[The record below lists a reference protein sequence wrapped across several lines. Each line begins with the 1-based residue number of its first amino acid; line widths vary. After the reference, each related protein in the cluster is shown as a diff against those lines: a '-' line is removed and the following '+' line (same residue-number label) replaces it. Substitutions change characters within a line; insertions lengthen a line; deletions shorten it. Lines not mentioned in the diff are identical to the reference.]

1 MEYGIPAKNAVVR
14 AILIGVAAWVTMIG
28 VLSAEEVTST
38 GPRQTEI
45 PPQDLN
51 SALVGLAAGFEIQL
65 LYHTDIVKGR
75 KSPGAVG
82 NFTPDQALGKV
93 LQGTGLTYRFL
104 DKKTVT
110 IIPTVATTNA
120 AEQQGANETRSSENA
135 RPAADVSL
143 ESKGSRQDH
152 SRRSGT
158 VVTEESTPAEI
169 VVTAEKRSERLQDVP
184 VPISVVNGQF
194 LTTTNEVRIQDF
206 YATVPGFAMSS
217 GFHGEPFISIR
228 GITTDIYSNPS
239 VAVAI
244 DDVPYGSSTA
254 IGGGNVAPDIDP
266 NDLSRIEV
274 LRGPQGAL
282 YGANSIGGL
291 IKYVTA
297 DPSTDEVSGRLQAG
311 TMGVYNGSELG
322 YAVRASVNLPLSASW
337 AIRASGFSQITPG
350 FVDNL
355 QSGARAVNKTSTD
368 GLLLSS
374 MWRPSD
380 SLSFKVTGLLQDS
393 KAGGLSEVSQQGL
406 RNLQQDVLPGTGR
419 YDTQVQSY
427 TASLS
432 ADVDG
437 ISLSAVTGYNTHS
450 TYAWFDDTPI
460 YGSYTEA
467 TFGLAGSSGDDR
479 RHTAKLS
486 QELRMT
492 VPIGQR
498 LEWLIGGFYT
508 HENSPF
514 EQDYYAADPNTGV
527 LGDSY
532 AQASFSSSYLE
543 YAVFTDL
550 TVNICNGFDLQ
561 LGGRESRIKQTVA
574 ETLSGRL
581 VGPTATTYGDS
592 DASAFTYLI
601 TPRFKVSPGLMIYA
615 RLASGYRPG
624 GPNANAALVG
634 LPSQYE
640 PDKTRNYEIGVKGAA
655 FEHAMSFDASLYF
668 IDWNNIQLPLAQNG
682 FSYYANG
689 SQATSKGM
697 EVSAQATP
705 FEGLTISGWIAWANA
720 VLTESLPVNSIKLG
734 SSGDRLPN
742 TPRLSGSLAV
752 EQNFPLVNH
761 MTGFVGASLVY
772 VGSRLGSFQPTVDRQ
787 IFPAYSKLDA
797 RTGAKYNSWTINV
810 FVTNLADRRGILGGG
825 LDTIPTTS
833 FTVIQPRSVGLS
845 VSKTF

>member
-1 MEYGIPAKNAVVR
+1 MEYGIPVKNAVVR

-28 VLSAEEVTST
+28 VLSAEVVMSA
-38 GPRQTEI
+38 GPRQIEI

-51 SALVGLAAGFEIQL
+51 SALTGLAAGFELQL

-82 NFTPDQALGKV
+82 NLTPDQALGKV
-93 LQGTGLTYRFL
+93 LQGTGLTYQFL
-104 DKKTVT
+104 DAKTVT

-120 AEQQGANETRSSENA
+120 AEQQSASETRSPDNS
-135 RPAADVSL
+135 RPAAGVSL
-143 ESKGSRQDH
+143 ESKGGNPDH
-152 SRRSGT
+152 SRRSGIGS
-158 VVTEESTPAEI
+158 TEESSQAEI

-184 VPISVVNGQF
+184 VPISVISGAF
-194 LTTTNEVRIQDF
+194 LTVTNEVRMQDF

-217 GFHGEPFISIR
+217 GFHGEPFIAIR

-239 VAVAI
+239 VAIAI
-244 DDVPYGSSTA
+244 DDVPFGSSTA

-274 LRGPQGAL
+274 LRGPQGTL

-297 DPSTDEVSGRLQAG
+297 DPSTDKVSGRLQAS
-311 TMGVYNGSELG
+311 TLGVYNGGELG
-322 YAVRASVNLPLSASW
+322 YVLRASVNLPLSASW
-337 AIRASGFSQITPG
+337 ALRASGFSQLSPG
-350 FVDNL
+350 FIDNL
-355 QSGARAVNKTSTD
+355 QSGARAVNRASTD
-368 GLLLSS
+368 GLQLSS

-380 SLSFKVTGLLQDS
+380 TLSLKFTGLLQDS
-393 KAGGLSEVSQQGL
+393 KVGGLSEVSQQGL

-419 YDTQVQSY
+419 YDTKVQSY

-432 ADVDG
+432 ADLEG
-437 ISLSAVTGYNTHS
+437 INLSALTGYNTHS
-450 TYAWFDDTPI
+450 TSAWFDDTPL
-460 YGSYTEA
+460 YGSYTQS

-479 RHTAKLS
+479 RHTDKFS
-486 QELRMT
+486 QELRIT

-532 AQASFSSSYLE
+532 AQASFSSRYLE
-543 YAVFTDL
+543 YAAFTDL
-550 TVNICNGFDLQ
+550 TVNISNGFDLQ
-561 LGGRESRIKQTVA
+561 LGGRESLIKQTIA

-581 VGPTATTYGDS
+581 VGPTATTYGAS

-624 GPNANAALVG
+624 GPNANAALHG

-640 PDKTRNYEIGVKGAA
+640 PDKTRNYEMGVKGVA
-655 FEHAMSFDASLYF
+655 FEHAISFDASLYF
-668 IDWNNIQLPLAQNG
+668 IDWKNIQVPLSQNG

-689 SQATSKGM
+689 SRATSKGM
-697 EVSAQATP
+697 ELSAQATP
-705 FEGLTISGWIAWANA
+705 FDGLTISGWIAWANA
-720 VLTESLPVNSIKLG
+720 VLTEALPVNSIKLG
-734 SSGDRLPN
+734 STGDPLPN

-752 EQNFPLVNH
+752 EQNFPLANH

-772 VGSRLGSFQPTVDRQ
+772 VGNRSGSFQPTVERQ

-797 RTGAKYNSWTINV
+797 RTGAKYNSWTMDV

-845 VSKTF
+845 VSKIF